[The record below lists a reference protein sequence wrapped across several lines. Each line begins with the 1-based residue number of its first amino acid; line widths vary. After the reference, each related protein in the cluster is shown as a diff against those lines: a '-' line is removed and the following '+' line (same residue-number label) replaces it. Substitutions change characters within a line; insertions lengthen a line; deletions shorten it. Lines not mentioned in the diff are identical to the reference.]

1 LKCSS
6 TGLKKTKKEKKEKKR
21 RKKEKRKRV
30 MYCKVIVS
38 SRCIVRATDKA
49 IVLFSQ
55 ATQWKENG
63 SNSKAFERKYS
74 TQ

>member
-6 TGLKKTKKEKKEKKR
+6 TRLKKTKKKKKRKKEKK
-21 RKKEKRKRV
+21 KKEKGKRD

-49 IVLFSQ
+49 MVLFPQ
-55 ATQWKENG
+55 ATQ
-63 SNSKAFERKYS
+63 
-74 TQ
+74 

>member
-6 TGLKKTKKEKKEKKR
+6 TRLKKTKKKKKRKKEKK
-21 RKKEKRKRV
+21 KKEKRKRD

-49 IVLFSQ
+49 MVLFPQ
-55 ATQWKENG
+55 ATQ
-63 SNSKAFERKYS
+63 
-74 TQ
+74 